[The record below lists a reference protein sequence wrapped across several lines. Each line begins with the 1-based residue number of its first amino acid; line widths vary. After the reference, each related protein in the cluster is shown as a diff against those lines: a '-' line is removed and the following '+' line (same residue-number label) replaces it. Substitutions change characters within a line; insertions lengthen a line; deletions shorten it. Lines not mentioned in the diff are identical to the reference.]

1 MPTRRRDGPEVHV
14 LDLEDIELDTGF
26 PTGERIAKDAVPGK
40 LTSDRRQA
48 ATAPRSC
55 ASGVISSG
63 APVGGGWIAEGGC
76 GHR

>member
-1 MPTRRRDGPEVHV
+1 MAPKCTSSTSKTSSSTRASRQVPGQ
-14 LDLEDIELDTGF
+14 
-26 PTGERIAKDAVPGK
+26 RIANDAVPSK

-55 ASGVISSG
+55 ASDVISSG
-63 APVGGGWIAEGGC
+63 APVGRGWIAEGGC